1 MAGRRLVVLV
11 SMVVLLGGCSGS
23 SSEVPDAGPDEPD
36 AAAPDAPGPPDAV
49 PQPECNDGIDNDGDG
64 FVDYPFEPGCYDAT
78 DGEELDDCPSGPGCP
93 QCSNGIDDDGD
104 GDVDGADPG
113 CTRAS
118 DPDEGFGDIAPCG
131 PALEIVDITL
141 TGTASG
147 TFTGG
152 PDELQS
158 PVCNGAGSEKAFY
171 FDIPNGPVT
180 LVVSTDDPA
189 TTVDTIVYVRSVC
202 RMEDSELGCDD
213 DGGTGTG
220 GPSLLTLSGVPAD
233 GYYIIV
239 DTFGPGSLGDF
250 VLTVTATPE

>member
-1 MAGRRLVVLV
+1 MAGRRLAVLV
-11 SMVVLLGGCSGS
+11 ATLVLLGACSGS
-23 SSEVPDAGPDEPD
+23 SSVVPDATPDEPD
-36 AAAPDAPGPPDAV
+36 APPPDAPGPPDAV
-49 PQPECNDGIDNDGDG
+49 PPPQCDDGLDNDGDG
-64 FVDYPFEPGCYDAT
+64 IVDFGSEPGCVQPD
-78 DGEELDDCPSGPGCP
+78 DDDELDDCPSGPGCP

-104 GDVDGADPG
+104 GDVDEADIG
-113 CTRAS
+113 CDSAG
-118 DPDEGFGDIAPCG
+118 DPEEGFGDFAPCG
-131 PALEIVDITL
+131 PAIEIVDITV

-147 TFTGG
+147 TFSGG

-158 PVCNGAGSEKAFY
+158 PVCNGLGNEKAFY
-171 FDIPNGPVT
+171 FAIPNGPVT